1 VTRHT
6 RVIGLGNTLLT
17 DDGVGVYA
25 AREIRRRL
33 DGQFPDVDIVESE
46 VAGFALLELMAGW
59 ERVILIDAVAFDGI
73 EPGEVFRIHPQDL
86 RTSLRIRS
94 VHEIDL
100 PTALELGR
108 RLGMSMPDEV
118 LIFAVQAQDCRTFGE
133 RLNEPVQAACARAV
147 DMVIEEIGLST
158 PSQEVCDQLSTPPQP
173 SPQAGRER
181 QCNVFQKLSP
191 RLRGDYGG
199 SSGSTDPVTRESECT
214 RSR

>member
-46 VAGFALLELMAGW
+46 VAGFALLELMVGW

-118 LIFAVQAQDCRTFGE
+118 LIFAVQAQDCLTLGE
-133 RLNEPVQAACARAV
+133 RLNEPVAAACARAV
-147 DMVIEEIGLST
+147 DLVVDEIGCAT
-158 PSQEVCDQLSTPPQP
+158 
-173 SPQAGRER
+173 
-181 QCNVFQKLSP
+181 
-191 RLRGDYGG
+191 RGAAL
-199 SSGSTDPVTRESECT
+199 EA
-214 RSR
+214 